1 MTGCFGNESSK
12 FPKPGFLFVSG
23 ISRTHS
29 RNNVNVM
36 KNITNHFLRLQ
47 WKIFDGFRWS
57 QKHLVPDWAVK
68 HFGYMLLVPGVI
80 LVGFLVLGML
90 NIFWYSVLTYSPEQ
104 FIINKFTLDNYAQFF
119 KNPLHLKVFWRTFF
133 ISVLV
138 TVFSVS
144 FGFPY
149 AYIVVRIRSNV
160 LQKLL
165 LVGLFLPFF
174 TGEIVRAYGW
184 LIILGKHGLVNVILS
199 KFGFA
204 NFNLIYNE
212 FAVMVGLSQIMLPF
226 AVLMLA
232 PAITNI
238 SQDMELAAE
247 NLGANKFKTL
257 CHIVLPLSAP
267 GLVAASIVVFT
278 LSMTEYAV
286 PALLGGRLVNF
297 SANMIYDTMFHVGDY
312 PFGSALSVI
321 LVVGVSALVFCIF
334 KGISRKMLAI
344 H

>member
-1 MTGCFGNESSK
+1 
-12 FPKPGFLFVSG
+12 
-23 ISRTHS
+23 
-29 RNNVNVM
+29 M
-36 KNITNHFLRLQ
+36 KNITHRLLRWQ
-47 WKIFDGFRWS
+47 WKIFDGLRWS
-57 QKHLVPDWAVK
+57 QKHLVPDWVLK
-68 HFGYMLLVPGVI
+68 HIGYVLLVPGVI

-104 FIINKFTLDNYAQFF
+104 FIVHKLTLDNYAQFF
-119 KNPLHLKVFWRTFF
+119 RNPLHLKVFWRTFS

-138 TVFSVS
+138 TIFSVS

-149 AYIVVRIRSNV
+149 AYIVVRTRSNA
-160 LQKLL
+160 LQKFL

-199 KFGFA
+199 KFGLA
-204 NFNLIYNE
+204 NLNLIYNE

-238 SQDMELAAE
+238 NQDMELAAE
-247 NLGANKFKTL
+247 NLGADKFKTL
-257 CHIVLPLSAP
+257 RHIVLPLSAP

-321 LVVGVSALVFCIF
+321 LVVGVSVLVFFIF
-334 KGISRKMLAI
+334 KEISRKTLSL

>member
-1 MTGCFGNESSK
+1 
-12 FPKPGFLFVSG
+12 
-23 ISRTHS
+23 
-29 RNNVNVM
+29 M
-36 KNITNHFLRLQ
+36 KNITRHLLRFQ
-47 WKIFDGFRWS
+47 WKIFAGIRWAK
-57 QKHLVPDWAVK
+57 KHLIPDWVLD
-68 HFGYMLLVPGVI
+68 HFGYVLLVPAVI

-90 NIFWYSVLTYSPEQ
+90 NILWYSLLTYSPEQ
-104 FIINKFTLDNYAQFF
+104 FIIHKFTLDNYAQFF
-119 KNPLHLKVFWRTFF
+119 RNPLHLKVFWRTFS
-133 ISVLV
+133 ISVVVTLFSLV
-138 TVFSVS
+138 

-149 AYIVVRIRSNV
+149 AYIVVRTRSNII
-160 LQKLL
+160 QKLL
-165 LVGLFLPFF
+165 LIGLFLPFF

-184 LIILGKHGLVNVILS
+184 LIILGKHGLVNVILNM
-199 KFGFA
+199 FGIA
-204 NFNLIYNE
+204 NLNLIYNE
-212 FAVMVGLSQIMLPF
+212 FAVIVGLAQIMLPF

-238 SQDMELAAE
+238 NQDMELAAE

-257 CHIVLPLSAP
+257 VHVVLPLSAP

-321 LVVGVSALVFCIF
+321 LVVGVSALVFFIF
-334 KGISRKMLAI
+334 KGISRKMRTL

>member
-1 MTGCFGNESSK
+1 
-12 FPKPGFLFVSG
+12 
-23 ISRTHS
+23 
-29 RNNVNVM
+29 M
-36 KNITNHFLRLQ
+36 KNISHHLLRFQ
-47 WKIFDGFRWS
+47 WKIFAGLRWTK
-57 QKHLVPDWAVK
+57 KHLVPNWVLR
-68 HFGYMLLVPGVI
+68 HFGYALLVPAVI

-90 NIFWYSVLTYSPEQ
+90 NILWYSLLTYSPEQ
-104 FIINKFTLDNYAQFF
+104 FIIHKFTLDNYVQFF
-119 KNPLHLKVFWRTFF
+119 RNPLHLKVFWRTFS
-133 ISVLV
+133 ISVVVTLFSLV
-138 TVFSVS
+138 

-149 AYIVVRIRSNV
+149 AYIVVRARSNII
-160 LQKLL
+160 QKLL
-165 LVGLFLPFF
+165 LIGLFLPFF

-184 LIILGKHGLVNVILS
+184 LIILGKHGLVNGILS
-199 KFGFA
+199 LFGIA
-204 NFNLIYNE
+204 NLNLIYNE
-212 FAVMVGLSQIMLPF
+212 FAVIVGLSQMMLPF

-238 SQDMELAAE
+238 NQDMELAAE

-257 CHIVLPLSAP
+257 VHVVLPLSAP
-267 GLVAASIVVFT
+267 GLIAAAIVVFT

-321 LVVGVSALVFCIF
+321 LVVGVSALVFLIF
-334 KGISRKMLAI
+334 KGISRKMRTL

>member
-1 MTGCFGNESSK
+1 
-12 FPKPGFLFVSG
+12 
-23 ISRTHS
+23 
-29 RNNVNVM
+29 M
-36 KNITNHFLRLQ
+36 KNIPSHLLRVQ
-47 WKIFDGFRWS
+47 WKIFDGLRWG
-57 QKHLVPDWAVK
+57 QKHLIPAWVMK
-68 HFGYMLLVPGVI
+68 HIGYVLLVPAGI

-90 NIFWYSVLTYSPEQ
+90 NIFWYSVLTYSPDQ
-104 FIINKFTLDNYAQFF
+104 FIIHKFTFDNYIQFF
-119 KNPLHLKVFWRTFF
+119 RNPLHLKVFWRTFS

-138 TVFSVS
+138 TIFSVS

-149 AYIVVRIRSNV
+149 AYVVVRTRSNA

-184 LIILGKHGLVNVILS
+184 LIILGKHGLVSVILNLLGIAS
-199 KFGFA
+199 L
-204 NFNLIYNE
+204 NLIYNE
-212 FAVMVGLSQIMLPF
+212 FAVIVGLSQIMVPF

-238 SQDMELAAE
+238 NQDMELAAE

-257 CHIVLPLSAP
+257 CHIVLPLSTP

-297 SANMIYDTMFHVGDY
+297 SANTIYDTMFHVGDY

-321 LVVGVSALVFCIF
+321 LVVGVSALVFFIF
-334 KGISRKMLAI
+334 KGISRKMLAL

>member
-1 MTGCFGNESSK
+1 
-12 FPKPGFLFVSG
+12 
-23 ISRTHS
+23 
-29 RNNVNVM
+29 M
-36 KNITNHFLRLQ
+36 KNATYHLLRLQ
-47 WKIFDGFRWS
+47 WKIFDGIRWG
-57 QKHLVPDWAVK
+57 QKHLVPDWVIK
-68 HFGYMLLVPGVI
+68 HIGYVLLVPGVI

-104 FIINKFTLDNYAQFF
+104 FIIHKFTLDNYIQFF
-119 KNPLHLKVFWRTFF
+119 KNPLHLKVFWRTFS

-138 TVFSVS
+138 TVFAVV

-149 AYIVVRIRSNV
+149 AYIVVRTRSNV

-184 LIILGKHGLVNVILS
+184 LIILGKHGLVNVLLNL
-199 KFGFA
+199 FGIA
-204 NFNLIYNE
+204 NLNLIYNE

-238 SQDMELAAE
+238 NQDMELAAE

-297 SANMIYDTMFHVGDY
+297 SANTIYDTMFHVGDY

-334 KGISRKMLAI
+334 KGISRKTLSL